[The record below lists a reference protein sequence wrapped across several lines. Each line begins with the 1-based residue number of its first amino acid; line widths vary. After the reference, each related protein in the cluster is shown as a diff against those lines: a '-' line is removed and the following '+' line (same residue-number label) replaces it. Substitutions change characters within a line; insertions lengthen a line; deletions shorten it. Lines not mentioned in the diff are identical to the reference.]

1 MNFLKNLEA
10 YWTKH
15 TFPNKSAKI
24 LVAVSGGK
32 DSMALAHV
40 LLNLG
45 YSISIAHCNFQ
56 LRDESSMLDEQLVS
70 HWANENNVPLHCIR
84 FDTKSK
90 MAELKMSLQETAR
103 NLRYQWFQTLC
114 DENNYVAI
122 ATAHHA
128 NDNAETLLIN
138 LCKGTGIAGLHGIPS
153 RNGKIIRPL
162 LFASRQ
168 EIDAFVQEHSIPYRE
183 DESNAS
189 TKYLRNAV
197 RHKIIPSLNEIFPNV
212 VDRLNDT
219 IERLQQVERIYNQAI
234 NKEIKKLLEKRG
246 KDEYIPILKLQK
258 NPNVEALCFEIFT
271 KFNFTVAQI
280 PEIIKLMGSQSGHYI
295 SSATN
300 KVIKDRD
307 FLIITTISNT
317 DAELIIV
324 EKDNEII
331 ETSEGIFKFSISEQI
346 EFPTTNTH
354 IAFVDADL
362 LSFPLI
368 LRRWK
373 TADYFYPLGMGL
385 KKKKLSRFLIDQKI
399 PLHLKDKI
407 WIIASGKKIVWI
419 SGLRIDE
426 RFKIN
431 SQTKKVLQIIFLPK

>member
-1 MNFLKNLEA
+1 MYKRQ
-10 YWTKH
+10 KH
-15 TFPNKSAKI
+15 TFPNKREKI

-32 DSMALAHV
+32 DSMALANV

-56 LRDESSMLDEQLVS
+56 LRDEALILDEQLVS
-70 HWANENNVPLHCIR
+70 HWANENNVPSHCIR

-103 NLRYQWFQTLC
+103 NLRYQWFQALC
-114 DENNYVAI
+114 EENNYVAI

-138 LCKGTGIAGLHGIPS
+138 LCKGTGVAGLHGIPT

-219 IERLQQVERIYNQAI
+219 IERMQQVERIYNQAI
-234 NKEIKKLLEKRG
+234 NKEIKKLVEKRG

-271 KFNFTVAQI
+271 NYNFTVAQI
-280 PEIIKLMGSQSGHYI
+280 PEIIKLLS
-295 SSATN
+295 
-300 KVIKDRD
+300 
-307 FLIITTISNT
+307 LI
-317 DAELIIV
+317 
-324 EKDNEII
+324 
-331 ETSEGIFKFSISEQI
+331 
-346 EFPTTNTH
+346 H
-354 IAFVDADL
+354 I
-362 LSFPLI
+362 
-368 LRRWK
+368 
-373 TADYFYPLGMGL
+373 
-385 KKKKLSRFLIDQKI
+385 
-399 PLHLKDKI
+399 
-407 WIIASGKKIVWI
+407 
-419 SGLRIDE
+419 
-426 RFKIN
+426 
-431 SQTKKVLQIIFLPK
+431 